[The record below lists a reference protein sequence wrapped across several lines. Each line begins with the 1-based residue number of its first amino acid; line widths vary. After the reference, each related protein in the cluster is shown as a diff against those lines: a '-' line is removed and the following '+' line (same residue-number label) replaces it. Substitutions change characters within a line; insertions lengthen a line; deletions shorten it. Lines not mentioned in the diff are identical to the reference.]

1 LFNGAFEGISMKHPN
16 NEKCELCME
25 RPATTIMKEGT
36 DVLRVCGSCVAGITT
51 RNGTSEKWRKCEL
64 IE

>member
-1 LFNGAFEGISMKHPN
+1 MRYIMKHPN

-25 RPATTIMKEGT
+25 RPATRIMKEGT
-36 DVLRVCGSCVAGITT
+36 DTLRVCGSCAVRIVL
-51 RNGTSEKWRKCEL
+51 RNGISEKWRKCEL